1 MSELIDSTLDQASTP
16 ANAVAKVNLLGL
28 TRQKM
33 AAFFLSI
40 GEKKFCAEQVLKW
53 LHHHRVDDFDQ
64 MTNVSK
70 VLREEKMTATFSS

>member
-1 MSELIDSTLDQASTP
+1 MIDATLNQVSTP
-16 ANAVAKVNLLGL
+16 ANAVVKVNLLGL

>member
-1 MSELIDSTLDQASTP
+1 MIDATLNQVSTP
-16 ANAVAKVNLLGL
+16 ANAVVKVNLLGL

-40 GEKKFCAEQVLKW
+40 GEKKFRAEQVLKW